1 MSGAPASRL
10 ERERDS
16 LVERIARLDETLAG
30 LQSDRGAETADD
42 EHDPEGATLS
52 SEWSRLAGL
61 RADAVTALA
70 ETDAALARAA
80 SGGYGICSDCGDVI
94 PPARLDARP
103 TATRCVACATKAGA

>member
-1 MSGAPASRL
+1 MTASPASRL
-10 ERERDS
+10 ERERAE
-16 LVERIARLDETLAG
+16 LVARIARFDETLAG

-61 RADAVTALA
+61 RADAAGELR

-80 SGGYGICSDCGDVI
+80 GGGYGICTDCGGVI
-94 PPARLDARP
+94 PEARLAARP
-103 TATRCVACATKAGA
+103 TATRCVACAAKAGA